1 MCRSRRDDCLDAKE
15 ALLADKYR
23 IVILVLAMLLGA
35 RRLPS
40 LGRNFGQGIR
50 VFTKGITG
58 GAQGESGAR
67 SHWRTRLDPRST
79 R

>member
-40 LGRNFGQGIR
+40 LGRNLGQGIR

>member
-1 MCRSRRDDCLDAKE
+1 VSFPRDDCLDAKE
-15 ALLADKYR
+15 VLLADKYR

-40 LGRNFGQGIR
+40 LGRNFGRGIR

-58 GAQGESGAR
+58 GAQGTLG
-67 SHWRTRLDPRST
+67 WV
-79 R
+79 